1 MIEAGSLLIEKS
13 ASRPECFQ
21 VAENT
26 DSSPWATV
34 AADLS
39 PKEREKA
46 LTADGWTFAYM
57 AGAIEA
63 TAVGF
68 NPANRMTSA
77 LKQLTALA
85 AAQQCNCVEIDA
97 VVMRTFLGVPYLR
110 VSAHSRDIQRDRPLR
125 REGDRRI

>member
-1 MIEAGSLLIEKS
+1 MIEAGTILIEKS
-13 ASRPECFQ
+13 ARRPGCFQ
-21 VAENT
+21 LAANPE
-26 DSSPWATV
+26 SSPWAAV

-39 PKEREKA
+39 PKERDKA

-57 AGAIEA
+57 AGAIRA

-85 AAQQCNCVEIDA
+85 AAQQCNCVEIDEVA
-97 VVMRTFLGVPYLR
+97 VRSFMGVPYVS
-110 VSAHSRDIQRDRPLR
+110 VSAHSRDVQKSAPLSAR
-125 REGDRRI
+125 